1 MVTGRI
7 DKANADILRTMC
19 EKARDFAP
27 KCVCVLATEND
38 GKVTFA
44 ATCGKEALALGA
56 NAGKIIKAVARRPEA
71 TEAESPIWLWQALN
85 SLRRFREALDS
96 VKETVYAMLK

>member
-19 EKARDFAP
+19 EKVRDAP
-27 KCVCVLATEND
+27 KCVTVLATEND

-44 ATCGKEALALGA
+44 GACGKEALALGA
-56 NAGKIIKAVARRPEA
+56 NAGKIIKAVAQKAGGNGGGKPDMAMAGAKQPEKI
-71 TEAESPIWLWQALN
+71 S
-85 SLRRFREALDS
+85 EALDS